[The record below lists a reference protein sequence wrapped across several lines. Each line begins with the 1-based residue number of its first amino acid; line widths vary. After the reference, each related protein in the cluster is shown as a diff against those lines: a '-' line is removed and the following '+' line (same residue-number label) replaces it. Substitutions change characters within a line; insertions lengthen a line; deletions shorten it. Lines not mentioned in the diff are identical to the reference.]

1 MPSTVMR
8 LPRLPAGL
16 TLFLLSPV
24 LAELVS
30 GYLAPLE
37 FFNPLTFLITVVP
50 YGCGA
55 LAARE
60 LVIRFRGGWPSLLL
74 LGLAFGL
81 LFEGLVTRVIFNPT
95 WEGLGKLGEYTH
107 VYGVSWTLAL
117 GIVHF
122 QAVMAIVCPV
132 LIAEMLYPERRH
144 ESWIGTGT
152 LVACGVALPAW
163 TAVIG
168 LFVPF
173 IPPLPAVLGTIL
185 LVAGLVALAL
195 MIPPGVSSNGSL
207 SVPRPFVF
215 ALVACI
221 GMTLMMVGTFVIP
234 ESDSR
239 PPLPTLLAALIAVM
253 AVEFAA
259 LVILSRRGAWNDRH
273 RLAMVAGFL
282 AFFLVFGMMR
292 DLESFAG
299 RSLVSLLTAWQLVR
313 LGRRIRACQRSGL
326 PPPASDEKLE
336 KTHP

>member
-1 MPSTVMR
+1 
-8 LPRLPAGL
+8 
-16 TLFLLSPV
+16 
-24 LAELVS
+24 LVS

-60 LVIRFRGGWPSLLL
+60 LVIRFRRGWPSLLL

-81 LFEGLVTRVIFNPT
+81 LFEGIVTRVIFNPT

-107 VYGVSWTLAL
+107 VYGVSWTLAV

-144 ESWIGTGT
+144 ESWIGART
-152 LVACGVALPAW
+152 LIACGVALPAW

-173 IPPLPAVLGTIL
+173 IPPLPAVLATIL
-185 LVAGLVALAL
+185 LVASLVALAL
-195 MIPPGVSSNGSL
+195 TIPAGVSSNGSL
-207 SVPRPFVF
+207 SAPRPLVF
-215 ALVACI
+215 ALVAGI
-221 GMTLMMVGTFVIP
+221 GMTLMMVGTFVVP
-234 ESDSR
+234 QFSSR
-239 PPLPTLLAALIAVM
+239 PPLPALLTALIVVM

-259 LVILSRRGAWNDRH
+259 LVMLSRRGAWSDRH
-273 RLAMVAGFL
+273 RLAMVTGFL

-292 DLESFAG
+292 DFESFAG
-299 RSLVSLLTAWQLVR
+299 RSLVSLVTAWQLVR
-313 LGRRIRACQRSGL
+313 LWRRIHARGQGDQ
-326 PPPASDEKLE
+326 PPARQTDLVCS
-336 KTHP
+336 

>member
-8 LPRLPAGL
+8 LPRLPAGVA
-16 TLFLLSPV
+16 LFLLSPV

-60 LVIRFRGGWPSLLL
+60 LVIRFRRGWPSLLL

-81 LFEGLVTRVIFNPT
+81 LFEGLVTRVIFNPS
-95 WEGLGKLGEYTH
+95 WEGLGRMGEYTH
-107 VYGVSWTLAL
+107 VYGVSWTLAV

-132 LIAEMLYPERRH
+132 FIAEMLYPERRY
-144 ESWIGTGT
+144 ESWIGAGT
-152 LVACGVALPAW
+152 LVACGIALPAW

-173 IPPLPAVLGTIL
+173 IPPLPVVLTVIL
-185 LVAGLVALAL
+185 LVAALVALAL
-195 MIPPGVSSNGSL
+195 TVPADGSSDGSW
-207 SVPRPFVF
+207 SVARPFLF
-215 ALVACI
+215 AFVAGS
-221 GMTLMMVGTFVIP
+221 GMTLVMVGTFVVP
-234 ESDSR
+234 NFGSR
-239 PPLPTLLAALIAVM
+239 PPWPALFVTLIALV
-253 AVEFAA
+253 AA
-259 LVILSRRGAWNDRH
+259 ELVTLVVLSRRGAWNDRH

-292 DLESFAG
+292 DLDSFAG
-299 RSLVSLLTAWQLVR
+299 RSLVSLITAWQLVR
-313 LGRRIRACQRSGL
+313 LGRRIRACQQSDL
-326 PPPASDEKLE
+326 PPPASDETLE
-336 KTHP
+336 KSRP

>member
-1 MPSTVMR
+1 MPNTVMR

-16 TLFLLSPV
+16 ALSLLSPV

-60 LVIRFRGGWPSLLL
+60 LVIRFRRGWPSLLL

-95 WEGLGKLGEYTH
+95 WEGLGRLGAYTH
-107 VYGVSWTLAL
+107 VYGVSWTLAV

-144 ESWIGTGT
+144 ESWIGART
-152 LVACGVALPAW
+152 LVACVIALPAW

-173 IPPLPAVLGTIL
+173 IPPLPAVLATVL
-185 LVAGLVALAL
+185 LVVGLVALAL
-195 MIPPGVSSNGSL
+195 TVPADGSPNGSL
-207 SVPRPFVF
+207 SAAHPFVF
-215 ALVACI
+215 AFVAGA
-221 GMTLMMVGTFVIP
+221 GMTLVMVGTFVIP
-234 ESDSR
+234 QFSSR
-239 PPLPTLLAALIAVM
+239 PPWPVLFAALFAVVT
-253 AVEFAA
+253 VEFAT
-259 LVILSRRGAWNDRH
+259 LVVLSRRRAWNDRH

-282 AFFLVFGMMR
+282 AFFLVFGLMR
-292 DLESFAG
+292 DLDSFAG
-299 RSLVSLLTAWQLVR
+299 RSLVSLITAWQLVR
-313 LGRRIRACQRSGL
+313 LRRRI
-326 PPPASDEKLE
+326 PA
-336 KTHP
+336 